1 MRARLLRV
9 LLVGAAIVA
18 VGLSACTSSPR
29 RTPEYLVQRLL
40 GRAPSQPPPI
50 PTPGVR
56 DRACARAVSER
67 HDELARALVRRLD
80 DVEPGT
86 FGPLN
91 NVVTAAI
98 NEVGITTSGTAVGSM
113 TGPPGV
119 RLLHV
124 GWCGNFGGVDAFVRE
139 VDGGTWHVAS
149 SDLAAPLSAQWVD
162 GTWLIR
168 QNTQGIMQTVR
179 LWVIEYEN
187 GDWVTTYEAQHSGLA
202 LDGVYH
208 PPKQN
213 TSSRAACITCA
224 WNMSA
229 RTVRR
234 SGGCTSCS
242 PAATC
247 WSKTT
252 GWRRPTDAHGIR
264 ASV

>member
-1 MRARLLRV
+1 M
-9 LLVGAAIVA
+9 
-18 VGLSACTSSPR
+18 
-29 RTPEYLVQRLL
+29 
-40 GRAPSQPPPI
+40 
-50 PTPGVR
+50 
-56 DRACARAVSER
+56 
-67 HDELARALVRRLD
+67 
-80 DVEPGT
+80 EPGT

-98 NEVGITTSGTAVGSM
+98 NEVGITTSGTAVGSI

-179 LWVIEYEN
+179 LWVVEYEN

-208 PPKQN
+208 PPETEYFEQGGVHHLRLEYEREDG
-213 TSSRAACITCA
+213 TQ
-224 WNMSA
+224 
-229 RTVRR
+229 VRR
-234 SGGCTSCS
+234 VYQLQPGGYVLVEDN
-242 PAATC
+242 
-247 WSKTT
+247 
-252 GWRRPTDAHGIR
+252 GLEEAH
-264 ASV
+264 